1 MSAPSFDSTHAVRFD
16 LAEGAVRTGTNGDRV
31 VLAEAPAL
39 AALLESAP
47 AAVAEE
53 FARSCGAAV
62 GRRAAARLGPL
73 DGATTEAFLTQLAG
87 EAALAGLGALSLERW
102 GRAMVVVVQG
112 SPLPA
117 AQVAPFVSAAFR
129 AAAGRAVWCT
139 LLLRDAGGARV
150 LVSSELAVAKARDW
164 IASGV
169 AWSEVLGR
177 LQGARA

>member
-1 MSAPSFDSTHAVRFD
+1 MNALSFDSTHAVRFD
-16 LAEGAVRTGTNGDRV
+16 LAEGAVRTGGHDDRV
-31 VLAEAPAL
+31 VLADAPAL

-47 AAVAEE
+47 AAAGED
-53 FARSCGAAV
+53 FARSCGGAV
-62 GRRAAARLGPL
+62 GRRAAARMGSIE
-73 DGATTEAFLTQLAG
+73 GATIDAFLLQLAG

-117 AQVAPFVSAAFR
+117 ALVAPFVAAAFQ

-150 LVSSELAVAKARDW
+150 LVSSERAVAKARDW